1 MFVLVELADL
11 LLNDLEVVGV
21 ELVHQEDELGLA
33 VFYEEGCFGAS
44 IDHLGHCFEML
55 HGHMGELF
63 WIAGLNRLQLD
74 AHQHQVKELL
84 HAALVQSHYG
94 GVCQSDEDL
103 PRLDQRVH
111 RLRSKHFLDELLGQ
125 HRLHNILEYLL
136 ASLSCHILRS
146 EPLVQDVDHL
156 SSKRNDDE
164 RQSVHIW

>member
-1 MFVLVELADL
+1 VLVLVELADL

-33 VFYEEGCFGAS
+33 VFDQEGCFGTS

-74 AHQHQVKELL
+74 AHEHQVKQLL
-84 HAALVQSHYG
+84 HAALIQSHNG
-94 GVCQSDEDL
+94 GVRQSDEDL
-103 PRLDQRVH
+103 PCLDQGVH
-111 RLRSKHFLDELLGQ
+111 RLWSKHFLDELLGK
-125 HRLHNILEYLL
+125 HRLHNILKHLL
-136 ASLSCHILRS
+136 ASLSCHILRP

-156 SSKRNDDE
+156 SS
-164 RQSVHIW
+164 Q